1 MTHSFALG
9 DVGRK
14 QADLSD
20 AFLCRSGHRTI
31 RVERTEVER
40 AAAERASGPVT
51 PKLRPAAATLGY
63 YGYSGP
69 AYAAARTL
77 RERMGSRLTAN
88 DGPLPTDYLGPHFG
102 ERANDDNDVG
112 LFYTSNLGL
121 ITAASAIKS
130 RFHPASLTMKLDAS
144 FGTHFLIRGQIRIC
158 KAAGNF
164 FDCIDLGMEG

>member
-1 MTHSFALG
+1 M
-9 DVGRK
+9 
-14 QADLSD
+14 SD

-31 RVERTEVER
+31 RVERREV
-40 AAAERASGPVT
+40 ERASGPVT

-69 AYAAARTL
+69 AYAAAARTL

-102 ERANDDNDVG
+102 ERANDDNDLG
-112 LFYTSNLGL
+112 LFYPSNLGL

-130 RFHPASLTMKLDAS
+130 RFPPASLTMKLDAS
-144 FGTHFLIRGQIRIC
+144 FGTHFLIRRQIRIC